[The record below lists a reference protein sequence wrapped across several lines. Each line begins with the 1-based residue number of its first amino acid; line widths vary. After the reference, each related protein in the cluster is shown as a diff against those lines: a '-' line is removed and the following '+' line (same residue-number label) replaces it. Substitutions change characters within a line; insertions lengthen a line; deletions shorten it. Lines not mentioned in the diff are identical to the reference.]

1 MKIGIVT
8 RTDKKEAMELT
19 KKIIEILKDHEVF
32 VDESMKNYFKKDTI
46 KKVDFIV
53 TVGGDGT
60 ILRTFRKYKDTP
72 VLPVNMGTHG
82 YLTEIN
88 PEDYLKIPDILQ
100 KHKIE
105 ERSKLSVIKNG
116 KKIGEVLNEV
126 IMRAREPTKVANF
139 LLRYDNSEETI
150 TGDGVIVA
158 TPTGSTA
165 YSLSAGGPVVHIKTK
180 AIVITPLAS
189 LNRKNLPKIIPDT
202 FEVKIKNLGRDSYL
216 VMDGENF
223 GIMKVD
229 EEVVIKK
236 SDNKAKFV
244 RI

>member
-1 MKIGIVT
+1 MKIGIVA

-60 ILRTFRKYKDTP
+60 ILRTIRKYKDTP

-223 GIMKVD
+223 GIMKVN

>member
-223 GIMKVD
+223 GIMKVN

>member
-60 ILRTFRKYKDTP
+60 ILRTIRKYKDTP

-139 LLRYDNSEETI
+139 LLRYNNSEETI

-223 GIMKVD
+223 GIMKVN

>member
-60 ILRTFRKYKDTP
+60 ILRTIRKYKDTP

-126 IMRAREPTKVANF
+126 IMRAKEPTKVANF

-223 GIMKVD
+223 GIMKVN

>member
-60 ILRTFRKYKDTP
+60 ILRTIRKYKDTP

-88 PEDYLKIPDILQ
+88 PEDYLEIPDILQ

-223 GIMKVD
+223 GIMKVN

>member
-60 ILRTFRKYKDTP
+60 ILRTIRKYKDTP

>member
-1 MKIGIVT
+1 MKIGIVA

-139 LLRYDNSEETI
+139 LLRYNNSEETI

-223 GIMKVD
+223 GIMKVN

>member
-60 ILRTFRKYKDTP
+60 ILRTIRKYKDTP

-223 GIMKVD
+223 GIMKVN